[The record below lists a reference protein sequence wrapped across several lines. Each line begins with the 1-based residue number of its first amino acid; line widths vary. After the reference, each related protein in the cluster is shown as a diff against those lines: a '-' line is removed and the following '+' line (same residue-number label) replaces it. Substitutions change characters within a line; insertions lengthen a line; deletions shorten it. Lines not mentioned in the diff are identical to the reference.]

1 MPGTPT
7 TATGRNAMVR
17 RSGRKPIRV
26 NKPTGTLHLAIMD
39 VVDRMFAGRGL
50 RKRIAENRDRLFAV
64 ALAWSGDRMIA
75 DDLVQETLILALQR
89 TGQLRD
95 HARLNA
101 WMYTI
106 LSNCWR
112 QYLRRSRDHLEFED
126 ALVAGSDNPEA
137 NTSDLEIVNQ
147 VRRAITRLPLGQRQT
162 ITLVDLGGFSYAEVA
177 EILEIPIGTVMSR
190 LHKSRKAL
198 QRTLGR
204 YRSARPAGTAYLRRV
219 K

>member
-1 MPGTPT
+1 MNKQPG
-7 TATGRNAMVR
+7 MVHHR
-17 RSGRKPIRV
+17 RMDIV
-26 NKPTGTLHLAIMD
+26 N
-39 VVDRMFAGRGL
+39 RMFAGRAL
-50 RKRIAENRDRLFAV
+50 RKRIAENRDRLYAV
-64 ALAWSGDRMIA
+64 ALAWSGDRMVA

-89 TGQLRD
+89 VGQLREQ
-95 HARLNA
+95 ARLNA

-112 QYLRRSRDHLEFED
+112 QHLRRARDHVEFED
-126 ALVAGSDNPEA
+126 AISAGDDNPEH
-137 NTSDLEIVNQ
+137 NTRDLEIVGQ
-147 VRRAITRLPLGQRQT
+147 VRRAILKLPLAQRQT

-177 EILEIPIGTVMSR
+177 EILGIPIGTVMSR

-204 YRSARPAGTAYLRRV
+204 YRSARPAGPAYLRRV